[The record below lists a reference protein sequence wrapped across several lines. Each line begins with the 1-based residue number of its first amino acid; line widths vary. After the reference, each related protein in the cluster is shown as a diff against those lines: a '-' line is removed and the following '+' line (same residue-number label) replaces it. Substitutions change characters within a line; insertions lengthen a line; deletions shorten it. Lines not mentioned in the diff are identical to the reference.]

1 MKKIN
6 THIHIIDKIKV
17 FKIPALIKVD
27 EFNKFVE
34 IIITY
39 NNIEYVGKG
48 IDFMWV
54 DAFASLQQYLPKGI
68 TLACCLTCKYG
79 NMCPFGDTERKL
91 LCTKK
96 YKLRNKL
103 EVAELYDN
111 RKHYDVKEVFS
122 DSYCSDYD
130 AQSDDY
136 YTYNDYRYK
145 LHNIK
150 D

>member
-1 MKKIN
+1 MKEIS
-6 THIHIIDKIKV
+6 TYIHVIDKREV

-27 EFNKFVE
+27 KINNNVE

-48 IDFMWV
+48 VDFMWV
-54 DAFASLQQYLPKGI
+54 DAFADLHQQLPKGV

-79 NMCPFGDTERKL
+79 NMCPFGDTERNL

-96 YKLRNKL
+96 YKVKNKL
-103 EVAELYDN
+103 EVAELYDYQKN
-111 RKHYDVKEVFS
+111 YDVKTVLS
-122 DSYCSDYD
+122 DSYCNDYD
-130 AQSDDY
+130 VQSNNY

-145 LHNIK
+145 LYDVK